1 MSRHGSESKKQHKYK
16 EAKMLR
22 NFTGSTGIR
31 AAIAVLMLL
40 FVVACSGSDSGI
52 KRERDEARAAAEA
65 EAQARMDAEAAAKK
79 AAEEAAEA
87 ARVAAEEAAAQAE
100 RDKQAAVAAAEEAAR
115 QQVIAQQQM
124 MAVTDAV
131 AAAQAAVAALMDA
144 SSDADVTGAMAD
156 IAKATAA
163 IAAATS
169 FSAEDTAMYTAQV
182 AAIQANLTLAEA
194 NIRAHRAELAAQEA
208 MNQAT
213 ASARAKQAVDE
224 AIAALTAAD
233 QAEAMSTAAYT
244 AAAAAL
250 SAAQTA
256 VANADADTL
265 ADASAALAAA
275 LADAATAAA
284 DLGVKTQAVTDAT
297 AALEAARATLAS
309 VDPTHVA
316 LQAATAALERAQTEA
331 NNQAEAIKALQ
342 KQIADLQKAEQDR
355 MDAAERMAEEE
366 RMKAMATKG
375 KALEKALGDNPLGNL
390 RMDTDTPLATLGS
403 SGLTLGV
410 PTADSATDAEDG
422 QPMKAVEGS
431 AGTLGDWKSMK
442 YAHTDT
448 GTKVTNEA
456 MVYTKRGAGT
466 QKEITQANIGVVG
479 DTGLT
484 LGTGTG
490 VAGRTIS
497 IADDTE
503 STDFKGTGFPTA
515 GTKTFTPDVAGRVLV
530 QGYLR
535 GAKGVYVCATAP
547 CNVDGD
553 GAKITLGSSWTFI
566 HDVGAKLS
574 SPDNTYLYFGWWLQQ
589 NADGPTKASA
599 FFGNTGV
606 AAITVEADDPATL
619 GGSATYAGKAAG
631 KFAINDPLRGG
642 DAGHF
647 TADATLTAKFAANAS
662 NGGVTGTINNF
673 MANDEAVPWSVKL
686 NRSGWDAG
694 TDGDAT
700 DPFGQFGMTADD
712 PSTTDIDEST
722 MGKTVWSI
730 DGNAAP
736 ASGGWNGQMYD
747 EKPGNTPSGDGSNV
761 PTTVIGRF
769 QSMFGSTHTMVG
781 AFGAEKKQ

>member
-1 MSRHGSESKKQHKYK
+1 MSRHGSESKKQRKYK

-52 KRERDEARAAAEA
+52 KRERDEARAATEAAE
-65 EAQARMDAEAAAKK
+65 QATMAAEAAAKK
-79 AAEEAAEA
+79 AAEDAAAQAEA
-87 ARVAAEEAAAQAE
+87 TRLAAEEAAAQAE
-100 RDKQAAVAAAEEAAR
+100 RDKQAAIEQAR
-115 QQVIAQQQM
+115 QEVIAQQERQSVM
-124 MAVTDAV
+124 TAI
-131 AAAQAAVAALMDA
+131 AAAQAAVGALMDD
-144 SSDADVTGAMAD
+144 SSDVDVAAASGAVAS
-156 IAKATAA
+156 ASAA
-163 IAAATS
+163 IAAATT
-169 FSAEDTAMYTAQV
+169 FSADDTAMYTSQV
-182 AAIQANLTLAEA
+182 TMVATTLATTQA
-194 NIRAHRAELAAQEA
+194 NIRAYRAEMAAQEA

-265 ADASAALAAA
+265 AEAGAALAVA
-275 LADAATAAA
+275 LTDAATAAA

>member
-52 KRERDEARAAAEA
+52 KRERDEARAATEA
-65 EAQARMDAEAAAKK
+65 EEQATMDAEAAAKK
-79 AAEEAAEA
+79 AAEDAAAQAEA
-87 ARVAAEEAAAQAE
+87 TRLAAEEAAAQAE
-100 RDKQAAVAAAEEAAR
+100 RDKQAAIEQAR
-115 QQVIAQQQM
+115 QEVIAQQERQSVM
-124 MAVTDAV
+124 TAI
-131 AAAQAAVAALMDA
+131 AAAQAAVGALMDD
-144 SSDADVTGAMAD
+144 SSDVDVAAASGAVAS
-156 IAKATAA
+156 ASAA
-163 IAAATS
+163 IAAATT
-169 FSAEDTAMYTAQV
+169 FSADDTAMYTSQV
-182 AAIQANLTLAEA
+182 TMVATTLATTQA
-194 NIRAHRAELAAQEA
+194 NIRAYRAEMAAQEA

-265 ADASAALAAA
+265 AEAGAALAVA
-275 LADAATAAA
+275 LTDAATAAA